1 MSQMFVR
8 GVAEIAEALVAF
20 RRLQNFLEYEEKEG
34 EDLNVI
40 LRLNRDVTDEKP
52 KLASEPQLQADE
64 AVVIKDLTARW
75 IPLSKLESRVLEH
88 EKMALKNGKPTNNG
102 KPGDDDN
109 TTWKLPTLHNIN
121 VNIKKGSLIGIV
133 GQVGSGKTSFL
144 QALLREL
151 PHESGSI
158 AMCGSVS
165 YASQEPWVFAG
176 SARQNILF
184 GQEMERDRYDGV
196 VKACSLL
203 KDFEQFEFA
212 DQTLIGER
220 GTSLS
225 GGQKARIK

>member
-8 GVAEIAEALVAF
+8 GVAEVAEARVAF
-20 RRLQNFLEYEEKEG
+20 RRLQNFLEREEKEY
-34 EDLNVI
+34 EDLRVNQGF
-40 LRLNRDVTDEKP
+40 NPEVTDEKP
-52 KLASEPQLQADE
+52 PPQLQDGE

-75 IPLSKLESRVLEH
+75 VPLSRILEH
-88 EKMALKNGKPTNNG
+88 EKVALIYGKPTNNG
-102 KPGDDDN
+102 KPGDVDN
-109 TTWKLPTLHNIN
+109 TIWKLPTLNNIN

-151 PHESGSI
+151 PHESGSV

-184 GQEMERDRYDGV
+184 GQELDRDRYDGV

-212 DQTLIGER
+212 DQTIIGER